1 MCCDKERRKTMFLFG
16 NLMCPSWSLSVC
28 LWSRA
33 FIMFVISSSQEV
45 QKSQTRKKNVEKS
58 RTHSTLLV
66 TIKTK
71 TQKQKSQKNHDR

>member
-1 MCCDKERRKTMFLFG
+1 
-16 NLMCPSWSLSVC
+16 
-28 LWSRA
+28 
-33 FIMFVISSSQEV
+33 MFVISSSQEV